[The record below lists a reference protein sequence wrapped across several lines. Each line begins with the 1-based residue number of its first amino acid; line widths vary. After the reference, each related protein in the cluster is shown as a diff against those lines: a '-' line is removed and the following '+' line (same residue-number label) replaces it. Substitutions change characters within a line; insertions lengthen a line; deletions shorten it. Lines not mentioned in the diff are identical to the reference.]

1 MANGQSSAG
10 GSGGGPGGSGGGAGG
25 QGGRGRGG
33 RGGRN
38 AGQNTELQVHA
49 PGLYEEAVVKV
60 NRCAKVMK
68 GGRRFSFSALVV
80 VGDRHGSVGIGFGKA
95 KEVPAAVEKAVK
107 DAHKNLVQVD
117 LKRGTIEHAVIG
129 RFGAARVKLIPA
141 APGTGIIAGATVR
154 SVLELAGVR
163 DILTKSMGSNNPV
176 NLVKAT
182 LSGLLAVRSRK
193 TVEALRGVAIS

>member
-1 MANGQSSAG
+1 MPDIDTDTSA
-10 GSGGGPGGSGGGAGG
+10 
-25 QGGRGRGG
+25 
-33 RGGRN
+33 
-38 AGQNTELQVHA
+38 HA

-60 NRCAKVMK
+60 NRCAKVVK

-95 KEVPAAVEKAVK
+95 KEVPSAVDKAVK
-107 DAHKNLVQVD
+107 DAHKNLVRLH
-117 LKRGTIEHAVIG
+117 LKRGTIEHTVTG
-129 RFGAARVKLIPA
+129 TFGAAQVRIIPA

-163 DILTKSMGSNNPV
+163 DILTKSQGSNNPV

-182 LSGLLAVRSRK
+182 LAGLQRVRGLK
-193 TVEALRGVAIS
+193 QAEALRGVTLS

>member
-1 MANGQSSAG
+1 MADAA
-10 GSGGGPGGSGGGAGG
+10 PAKD
-25 QGGRGRGG
+25 
-33 RGGRN
+33 
-38 AGQNTELQVHA
+38 LQVHA

-107 DAHKNLVQVD
+107 DAQKNLVQVE
-117 LKRGTIEHAVIG
+117 LKGSTIEHAVDG
-129 RFGAARVKLIPA
+129 RFGAAKVRLVPA

-154 SVLELAGVR
+154 SVLELAGVH

-182 LSGLLAVRSRK
+182 LQGLMIVRGRR
-193 TVEALRGVAIS
+193 TVEELRGVTIE

>member
-1 MANGQSSAG
+1 MPEPKQA
-10 GSGGGPGGSGGGAGG
+10 
-25 QGGRGRGG
+25 
-33 RGGRN
+33 
-38 AGQNTELQVHA
+38 LQVQA

-60 NRCAKVMK
+60 NRCAKVVQ

-80 VGDRHGSVGIGFGKA
+80 VGDHHGSVGIGFGKA

-117 LKRGTIEHAVIG
+117 LKHGTIEHEVLG
-129 RFGAARVKLIPA
+129 RFGAAKVKLIPA

-176 NLVKAT
+176 NLVKAS
-182 LSGLLAVRSRK
+182 LEGLLAVRSRK
-193 TVEALRGVAIS
+193 TVETLRGVTIS

>member
-1 MANGQSSAG
+1 M
-10 GSGGGPGGSGGGAGG
+10 
-25 QGGRGRGG
+25 
-33 RGGRN
+33 
-38 AGQNTELQVHA
+38 
-49 PGLYEEAVVKV
+49 KV

-107 DAHKNLVQVD
+107 DAHKNLVRVD
-117 LKRGTIEHAVIG
+117 LKHGTLEHNVIG
-129 RFGAARVKLIPA
+129 RFGAARVKLISA

-154 SVLELAGVR
+154 SVLELAGVK

-182 LSGLLAVRSRK
+182 LAGLLSVRSRK
-193 TVEALRGVAIS
+193 QVEELRGVSIA

>member
-1 MANGQSSAG
+1 MANPGSSQG
-10 GSGGGPGGSGGGAGG
+10 GGGGPGGQGGGP
-25 QGGRGRGG
+25 GGRGRG
-33 RGGRN
+33 RGGEKPSK
-38 AGQNTELQVHA
+38 ELQVHA

-80 VGDRHGSVGIGFGKA
+80 VGDRHGSIGVGFGKA
-95 KEVPAAVEKAVK
+95 KEVPAAVEKGVK
-107 DAHKNLVQVD
+107 DAQKNLVQVE
-117 LKRGTIEHAVIG
+117 LKRGTIEHEIIG
-129 RFGAARVKLIPA
+129 RFGAAKVKLVPA

-154 SVLELAGVR
+154 SVLELAGVH

-182 LSGLLAVRSRK
+182 LNGLLTVRSKK
-193 TVEALRGVAIS
+193 TVERLRGVSIS

>member
-1 MANGQSSAG
+1 MPEKKEA
-10 GSGGGPGGSGGGAGG
+10 
-25 QGGRGRGG
+25 
-33 RGGRN
+33 
-38 AGQNTELQVHA
+38 LQVQA

-60 NRCAKVMK
+60 NRCAKVVK

-80 VGDRHGSVGIGFGKA
+80 VGDHHGSVGIGFGKA
-95 KEVPAAVEKAVK
+95 KEVPSAVEKAVK
-107 DAHKNLVQVD
+107 FAHKDLVQVK
-117 LKRGTIEHAVIG
+117 LKHGTIEHATTG
-129 RFGAARVKLIPA
+129 RFGAAQVRLIPA

-182 LSGLLAVRSRK
+182 LNGLLSVRGRK
-193 TVEALRGVAIS
+193 EAEALRGVSIG

>member
-1 MANGQSSAG
+1 
-10 GSGGGPGGSGGGAGG
+10 
-25 QGGRGRGG
+25 
-33 RGGRN
+33 
-38 AGQNTELQVHA
+38 
-49 PGLYEEAVVKV
+49 VVKV

-107 DAHKNLVQVD
+107 DAHKNLVRVD
-117 LKRGTIEHAVIG
+117 LKRGTIEHAVLG
-129 RFGAARVKLIPA
+129 RFGAAKVKLIPA

-154 SVLELAGVR
+154 SVLELAGVK

-176 NLVKAT
+176 NLVKAS
-182 LSGLLAVRSRK
+182 LAGLLAVRTRK
-193 TVEALRGVAIS
+193 SVEALRGVAIS